1 MGAHSIE
8 ERLDWRRWVTPKL
21 LQAKPI
27 HRWYVFPH
35 SFTSELVYSLIE
47 NWELGSKDL
56 VLDPFVGAGTTLLAA
71 KEKGLSATGY
81 DLSPLAVLVAGA
93 KITDYDIDELETAW
107 VNLKEKIDPVRWECT
122 VRPYPPLIRKALPGH
137 LLGAFENI
145 DQSIAGLS
153 TPNAVRKLFRLALL
167 SLIPMFSRAVA
178 TGGWLSWVNNGRRA
192 TSLLSTLDERVSMMI
207 EDVRRADFPQDGV
220 WKVMMAD
227 ARSIPEASD
236 RYTAVITSPPYPNRH
251 DYTRVFGVELMFGF
265 LDWEETR
272 ELRYQSFHSHP
283 EARPRRQGTD
293 GYEQPPRLI
302 KVLEHVRETAKNSRV
317 PSMIEGYF
325 LDTFLSLREVKRL
338 CRDNARI
345 GWVVGNAQYCGVALP
360 VDELTAEIAEQVG
373 LDCEKLLVARYRGNS
388 AQQMGQY
395 GRNPSRESV
404 VMLRA

>member
-56 VLDPFVGAGTTLLAA
+56 VLDPFAGAGTTLLAA

-178 TGGWLSWVNNGRRA
+178 TGGWLSWVNNGR
-192 TSLLSTLDERVSMMI
+192 
-207 EDVRRADFPQDGV
+207 
-220 WKVMMAD
+220 
-227 ARSIPEASD
+227 ARD
-236 RYTAVITSPPYPNRH
+236 
-251 DYTRVFGVELMFGF
+251 
-265 LDWEETR
+265 
-272 ELRYQSFHSHP
+272 QSSEHP
-283 EARPRRQGTD
+283 
-293 GYEQPPRLI
+293 
-302 KVLEHVRETAKNSRV
+302 
-317 PSMIEGYF
+317 
-325 LDTFLSLREVKRL
+325 
-338 CRDNARI
+338 
-345 GWVVGNAQYCGVALP
+345 
-360 VDELTAEIAEQVG
+360 
-373 LDCEKLLVARYRGNS
+373 
-388 AQQMGQY
+388 
-395 GRNPSRESV
+395 
-404 VMLRA
+404 